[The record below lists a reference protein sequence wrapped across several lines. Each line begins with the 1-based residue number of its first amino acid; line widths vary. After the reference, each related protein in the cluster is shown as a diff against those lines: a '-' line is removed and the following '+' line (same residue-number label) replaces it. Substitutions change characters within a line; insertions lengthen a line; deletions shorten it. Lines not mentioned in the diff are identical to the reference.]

1 MAHYKMTVAYDGTAY
16 HGFQIQENALTIQ
29 HFLEK
34 ALAAL
39 YGTCIRVEAA
49 GRTDAGVHA
58 RGQVV
63 NYCAPSLVPEA
74 QLPAALNGLLPKDI
88 LVIGAKQ
95 VEESFSARRDAR
107 AKIYS
112 YTIDRGPF
120 PDVLCRRYAWHISR
134 PLDLQAMQKA
144 ATYLE
149 GKHDFRAF
157 QAAGSRVRTT
167 VRTLFSLKLTV
178 EGQFISFGF
187 NGDGFLYKMVRNI
200 TGTLVEV
207 GLGRLSDQDITPILL
222 AGNRKQAGATAPAR
236 GLCLEKVIY

>member
-1 MAHYKMTVAYDGTAY
+1 MPHYKMTLAYDGTAY

-29 HFLEK
+29 HYLER
-34 ALAAL
+34 ALATL
-39 YGTCIRVEAA
+39 YGSNIRVEAA

-63 NYCAPSLVPEA
+63 NFCAPPNVPDL
-74 QLPAALNGLLPKDI
+74 QLPPALNGLLPGDI
-88 LVIGAKQ
+88 LVIGAEQ
-95 VEESFSARRDAR
+95 VEEGFSARRDAQ

-120 PDVLCRRYAWHISR
+120 PDVLRRRYAWHIDR
-134 PLDLQAMQKA
+134 PLDLQAMQKGA
-144 ATYLE
+144 ANLA

-167 VRTLFSLKLTV
+167 VRTLFSIKLAT
-178 EGQFISFGF
+178 EGQFINLRFA
-187 NGDGFLYKMVRNI
+187 GDGFLYKMVRNI

-207 GLGRLSDQDITPILL
+207 GLGRMSGQDITRILL

>member
-1 MAHYKMTVAYDGTAY
+1 MPHYKMTVAYDGTAY
-16 HGFQIQENALTIQ
+16 HGFQIQENALTVQ
-29 HFLEK
+29 HYLEK
-34 ALAAL
+34 ALASL
-39 YGTCIRVEAA
+39 YGGCIRVEAA

-74 QLPAALNGLLPKDI
+74 QLPPALNGLLPEDI
-88 LVIGAKQ
+88 LVIGAQQ
-95 VEESFSARRDAR
+95 VEEGFSARRDAR

-120 PDVLCRRYAWHISR
+120 PDVLKRRYAWHISR
-134 PLDLQAMQKA
+134 PLDVQVMQKA

-167 VRTLFSLKLTV
+167 VRTLFGIKLTV
-178 EGQFISFGF
+178 EGQFISLHFI
-187 NGDGFLYKMVRNI
+187 GDGFLYKMVRNI

-207 GLGRLSDQDITPILL
+207 GLGRMSKKDMAPILL